1 MKINRIQCAT
11 VYRETSLGHR
21 DPKHRSAM
29 TLVEVL
35 AVVVILGLMAGTLLV
50 GFAGSF
56 GKAKHELAKSGIGLV
71 MTQLEKYRLEHS
83 AWPSNEQGLAALTD
97 GSAKPMDPYYVSPG
111 QLRDPWG
118 GRFLYVMPGP
128 DGHPYEVITYGADGQ
143 PGGEDEDADLSSVNL
158 RDTEQ

>member
-1 MKINRIQCAT
+1 MKAKRTRCAT
-11 VYRETSLGHR
+11 VDSGTWLGRR
-21 DPKHRSAM
+21 DPKHRPAM

-71 MTQLEKYRLEHS
+71 VTQLEKYRLEHS
-83 AWPSNEQGLAALTD
+83 AWPSNEQGLAVLTD
-97 GSAKPMDPYYVSPG
+97 GHAKPMDSYYVNPG

-118 GRFLYVMPGP
+118 RNYLYVTPGP
-128 DGHPYEVITYGADGQ
+128 DGHPYEVIAYGADGQ
-143 PGGEDEDADLSSVNL
+143 PGGEGEDADLSSVNL
-158 RDTEQ
+158 RDSEQ